1 MAELL
6 ITDWNI
12 SDDDHV
18 LNVTISGPLGVY
30 GKYTAACKKEGHRR
44 SVGGQWWIYGQGA
57 YYSDDRLDGKASA
70 VLNDLVG
77 CHPILGLICDQMWG
91 IRSEVAGE
99 RRV

>member
-12 SDDDHV
+12 SDGNHV

-30 GKYTAACKKEGHRR
+30 GKYTAPRNKEGHRR
-44 SVGGQWWIYGQGA
+44 SVGQWWPYGQDTF
-57 YYSDDRLDGKASA
+57 YSDDRLDGKASA
-70 VLNDLVG
+70 ILNDLVG